1 MSSGGMQLDGN
12 QQKYKEKKE
21 FVIDTKKKSELLKD
35 ENETNGYN
43 LIVEPPK
50 LKKKPDKKYDKKE
63 LSVQKGKTAT
73 DQIKKMVRCEEQ
85 KVTEEAASNLENVSS
100 CISELSELFG
110 EKMPMPQKD
119 KQNRITKESI
129 KKCLGMMNVGT
140 GYIVKQ
146 YENLIMSIDT
156 CLKNEHGETDNED
169 FKGVLTELKKQ
180 CEDEKEHFKDK
191 ALQYQ
196 SLYINDPK
204 RKDKVPTWGEALEF
218 ARGEYY
224 DLGQYGNSFIKTKDT
239 EESTVLQGKDDQKGK
254 TLTIN
259 KKNSGD
265 DRTLAANS
273 RVAATK
279 MAGMLGAEE
288 MMCASKTAF
297 VKDGNNLFR
306 GIVTEESGGVSME
319 NALQEQEKLQF
330 GIGAL
335 AQMFQLQTLDS
346 LCGVAQRN
354 PDKIDLLMNKEGTV
368 TGIKV
373 TDLFEKPVT
382 LNVIAAL
389 PTEFLNKIF
398 NIQKPVLEMIFAGT
412 LKKEE
417 IDKLWAKVSSLQ
429 KTIAKCFRYDM
440 KYREEMARRDEFYK
454 ETYLSYEKGFE
465 DDDHRMMQAMNQMQ
479 QKNEIQDTNIPE
491 DSMIEQNN

>member
-1 MSSGGMQLDGN
+1 MSGGGMQLDGN
-12 QQKYKEKKE
+12 QQKFKEKKE

-35 ENETNGYN
+35 EKETNGYN

-50 LKKKPDKKYDKKE
+50 LLKRQDKQYDKKD

-73 DQIKKMVRCEEQ
+73 EQIKKMVSAQEQ
-85 KVTEEAASNLENVSS
+85 KVSQEASNNLENVSS
-100 CISELSELFG
+100 CITELSELFG
-110 EKMPMPQKD
+110 ENMPMPHKD
-119 KQNRITKESI
+119 KQDRITKDAI

-140 GYIVKQ
+140 GYIIKQ
-146 YENLIMSIDT
+146 YESLIMSLDT
-156 CLKNEHGETDNED
+156 CLKNEHGETDNEE
-169 FKGVLTELKKQ
+169 FKRVLTDLKKQ
-180 CEDEKEHFKDK
+180 CEDEKENFKDK

-196 SLYINDPK
+196 SLFINDPK
-204 RKDKVPTWGEALEF
+204 RKDRIPTWGEALEF

-224 DLGQYGNSFIKTKDT
+224 DLGQYGNSFIKVKDS
-239 EESTVLQGKDDQKGK
+239 EEETVLQGKEDQKGK
-254 TLTIN
+254 VLTIN
-259 KKNSGD
+259 KKNQGD
-265 DRTLAANS
+265 NRTLADNS

-279 MAGMLGAEE
+279 MAGMLGAEQ

-297 VKDGNNLFR
+297 IKEDDSLFR
-306 GIVTEESGGVSME
+306 GVVTEEAGGVSME
-319 NALQEQEKLQF
+319 NALKDQEKLRF

-335 AQMFQLQTLDS
+335 AQMFQLQTLDA
-346 LCGVAQRN
+346 LCGVAQRGADN
-354 PDKIDLLMNKEGTV
+354 MNLVMNKEGTV

-398 NIQKPVLEMIFAGT
+398 NIQKPVLDMIFAGT
-412 LKKEE
+412 LSKEE
-417 IDKLWAKVSSLQ
+417 INKLWQKVSSLQ